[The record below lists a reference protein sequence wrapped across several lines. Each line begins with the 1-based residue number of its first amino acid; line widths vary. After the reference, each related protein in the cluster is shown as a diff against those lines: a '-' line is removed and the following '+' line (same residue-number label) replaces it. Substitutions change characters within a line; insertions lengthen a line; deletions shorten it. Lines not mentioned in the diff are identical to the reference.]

1 MTAVSCVVCQ
11 ADTDAFLCTHCTAE
25 LERALGE
32 LPALLTDL
40 EVTATRQDRGT
51 GTALYAMRRT
61 RLWHEALTAT
71 TDATDVPPALRS
83 RDGHKTLPTTPWPFS
98 WDAANLAWTVRNT
111 LGTWQQHLTETRGI
125 EHGDLVVGGV
135 AGPACQ
141 WCTHESCAQIG
152 VNPHRR
158 RDVRICAWLMRNIDA
173 IRLDEAAGEIHDS
186 ITGDRLDVL
195 RAIDR
200 QDPDAYY
207 GRCDMPDVRVDI
219 HGDGIL
225 VPLVG
230 ICGAELLGHLGE
242 DEVKCGSC
250 GAVYDV
256 KTRRQYLVESVDD
269 EWARP
274 HVIANALTSLDEPVR
289 PDTLRK
295 WIERDAELVEQR
307 RTPRYPLVLQV
318 GVDDGGHALYRVG
331 DVRARIAA
339 MKERREMM
347 SA

>member
-1 MTAVSCVVCQ
+1 MTAVSCVICQ
-11 ADTDAFLCTHCTAE
+11 ADTDANLCTRCTRE
-25 LERALGE
+25 LEQALGE
-32 LPALLTDL
+32 LPALLIEL

-61 RLWHEALTAT
+61 RLWHEGLTAAA
-71 TDATDVPPALRS
+71 DATDVPPALRS

-111 LGTWQQHLTETRGI
+111 LGTWQRHLAETRGI
-125 EHGDLVVGGV
+125 EHGDLIVGGV
-135 AGPACQ
+135 AGPTCA

-158 RDVRICAWLMRNIDA
+158 RDVRVAAWLLRNITA

-186 ITGDRLDVL
+186 ITGGRLDIE

-200 QDPDAYY
+200 QDPDIYA
-207 GRCDMPDVRVDI
+207 GRCDATDVRTDL
-219 HGDGIL
+219 DGQLIRAVL
-225 VPLVG
+225 G
-230 ICGAELLGHLGE
+230 TCGADLYARLG
-242 DEVKCGSC
+242 DEQVKCGAC
-250 GAVYDV
+250 GQLYDLA
-256 KTRRQYLVESVDD
+256 TRKQYLAERVDD

-295 WIERDAELVEQR
+295 WIERDAELVERGRQA
-307 RTPRYPLVLQV
+307 PYPLILQV

-339 MKERREMM
+339 MRERREL